1 MKNCVDAGGAFK
13 MPPSL
18 AMLVEQRGKK
28 EATGGVDLAA
38 ISTKHWASA
47 ITCHDLMPNVV

>member
-1 MKNCVDAGGAFK
+1 MKNGVDTGGAIK

-28 EATGGVDLAA
+28 EATGGFELAA
-38 ISTKHWASA
+38 IST
-47 ITCHDLMPNVV
+47 